1 MGKYDSSKTRVVP
14 VFDALVQVDATG
26 GEWLGRLLQLPT
38 GGTAFQP
45 PASWDLEIQDRGW
58 GDAEKKLE
66 PPVAL
71 LSWLIRNP
79 RRSPSGELSSDP
91 VKAQKRR
98 ELMAGS
104 RSRTLEG
111 LALLRENPRGEDW
124 HIFEGPSQPDV
135 FIETPSVLVVIE
147 GKRTEPKPTTSTKW
161 MAGRHQML
169 RHIDCAWEVRGQKQV
184 VGFFVVEGDG
194 GGEEVPQ
201 QWVEYARETT
211 AAASVASSL
220 PHRGPEEQR
229 QIASCFIGVTT
240 WQKICREFG
249 IDIGE

>member
-14 VFDALVQVDATG
+14 VFDTLMRMDCTG
-26 GEWLGRLLQLPT
+26 SAWLRRLLQLPT
-38 GGTAFQP
+38 GGSALQP
-45 PASWDLEIQDRGW
+45 PGDWELEIQDWGW
-58 GDAEKKLE
+58 GDAEKKLH

-79 RRSPSGELSSDP
+79 QRPSSDERSSDP

-104 RSRTLEG
+104 RTRTLEA
-111 LALLRENPRGEDW
+111 LALLRDNPNHEDW
-124 HIFEGPSQPDV
+124 HVFEGPSQPDV
-135 FIETPSVLVVIE
+135 FIETPSVLIVVE

-161 MAGRHQML
+161 MVGRHQML
-169 RHIDCAWEVRGQKQV
+169 RHLDCAWEVRGQKQV

-194 GGEEVPQ
+194 GGEQVPQ
-201 QWVEYARETT
+201 RWLGYARDTT
-211 AAASVASSL
+211 GAASIASSL

-240 WQKICREFG
+240 WRRICREFG
-249 IDIGE
+249 IDISM